1 MGERRRREKGKSLK
15 GVDRVRAQKGES
27 QHAGAYKKRS
37 ASRFQLGLEKRR
49 RRRRRT
55 DPEAGNI
62 RRIEAAGAN

>member
-49 RRRRRT
+49 RR

>member
-49 RRRRRT
+49 RRRR